1 MSDFT
6 KGKWKASK
14 TLNFTGTLVSYI
26 TCGEKNIAQTR
37 LNDTDDTLEENEANA
52 YLIAA
57 APDLYEALERTLFD
71 LKNGFLGDS
80 PLVSDRVGEIE
91 KVLAKADEK

>member
-1 MSDFT
+1 MEYT
-6 KGKWKASK
+6 KGEWKVTTWHTQYPSK
-14 TLNFTGTLVSYI
+14 EIRIYSDDGLIATMEGKTTLP
-26 TCGEKNIAQTR
+26 Q
-37 LNDTDDTLEENEANA
+37 EANA
-52 YLIAA
+52 HLIAA
-57 APDLYEALERTLFD
+57 APDVYEALERTLFD